1 MIGDMPTAEQ
11 PALTP
16 AIATAQ
22 EGDEE
27 AFRHLYRT
35 LQPLLLRYLQTL
47 VGTDA
52 EDVAGEAWLQI
63 SRDLRTFKGDW
74 DAFRGWT
81 VTIARHRAMD
91 HLRHLRRRPAT
102 TVPIQSLLDLPSEHD
117 TAARAEESVS
127 TDEALRLIGRLPRDQ
142 AEAVFLRV
150 LIGLDAQTCGRI
162 LGKRAGAVRTAA
174 YRGLRQLAR
183 HLDAPASTPSAQRV
197 TPMVRPALKEVR

>member
-1 MIGDMPTAEQ
+1 MIDDAPTAER

-16 AIATAQ
+16 SIATAQ

-35 LQPLLLRYLQTL
+35 LQPVLLRYLQTL
-47 VGTDA
+47 VGSDA
-52 EDVAGEAWLQI
+52 EDVAAEAWLQI

-81 VTIARHRAMD
+81 VTVARHRAMD
-91 HLRHLRRRPAT
+91 HLRHVRRRPAVS
-102 TVPIQSLLDLPSEHD
+102 VPVQNLLDLPADYD

-127 TDEALRLIGRLPRDQ
+127 TEQALALIGALPRDQ

-183 HLDAPASTPSAQRV
+183 QLDSSASTSPALRV
-197 TPMVRPALKEVR
+197 TSTVRPALREVR

>member
-1 MIGDMPTAEQ
+1 MIGDAPTAEQ

-16 AIATAQ
+16 AIVTAQ
-22 EGDEE
+22 QGDEE

-35 LQPLLLRYLQTL
+35 LQPVLLRYLQTL
-47 VGTDA
+47 VGSDA
-52 EDVAGEAWLQI
+52 EDVAAEAWLQI

-81 VTIARHRAMD
+81 VTVARHRAMD
-91 HLRHLRRRPAT
+91 HLRHVRRRPAVS
-102 TVPIQSLLDLPSEHD
+102 VPVQNLLDLPADYD

-127 TDEALRLIGRLPRDQ
+127 TEQALALIGALPRDQ

-183 HLDAPASTPSAQRV
+183 QLDSSASTASALRV
-197 TPMVRPALKEVR
+197 TSTVRPALKEVR

>member
-1 MIGDMPTAEQ
+1 MIGDAPTAEQ

-16 AIATAQ
+16 AIVTAQ
-22 EGDEE
+22 QGDEE

-35 LQPLLLRYLQTL
+35 LQPVLLRYLQTL
-47 VGTDA
+47 VGSDA
-52 EDVAGEAWLQI
+52 EDVAAEAWLQI

-81 VTIARHRAMD
+81 VTVARHRAMD
-91 HLRHLRRRPAT
+91 HLRHVRRRPAF
-102 TVPIQSLLDLPSEHD
+102 TVPVQTLLDLPGDFD

-127 TDEALRLIGRLPRDQ
+127 TDQALALIGALPRDQ

-183 HLDAPASTPSAQRV
+183 QLDSSASTSSALRV
-197 TPMVRPALKEVR
+197 TSTVRPALKEVR